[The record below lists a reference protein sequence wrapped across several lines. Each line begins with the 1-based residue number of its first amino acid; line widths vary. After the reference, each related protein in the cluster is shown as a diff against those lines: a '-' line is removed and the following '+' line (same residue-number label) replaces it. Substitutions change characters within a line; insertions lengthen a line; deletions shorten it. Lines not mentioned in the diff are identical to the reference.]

1 MYLIPQLKGEEKIKY
16 LRKSRADDPL
26 LAVEEVLSKH
36 EQMLDEWVE
45 KNQPDGGPIP
55 EENTFREVVSGE
67 TLDSRPQML
76 ELLRRIE
83 SPKIKAIV
91 CVEPQRLSRGD
102 YEDIGRLVKLLRYT
116 NTLVITLQYT
126 YDLNDDRDRDFFER
140 ELKRG
145 NELLEYQKRI
155 MNNGI
160 LLAVQ
165 NGNFIGQRAPYGYKK
180 VAYREKGRVTRTL
193 EPIPERAEAV
203 RAVFEMYRDGYGTF
217 KISEKLD
224 EMKYPP
230 PEGKRW
236 VRETVVK
243 MLTNVHYIGKVT
255 WQRNKTVHKVI
266 DGEVHKKR
274 PTAEKY
280 LIYEGK
286 HPAIL
291 DQELWDAVQEKLGK
305 NPRNKKET
313 ELFNPLAGLLFCSRC
328 GRTMRAQK
336 FQNTRSD
343 GGPKC
348 APRYTCSYSKRCGN
362 GSATMDEVLK
372 EVDKIL
378 VDAIHDFEVRIES
391 GADDSAEAHRRH
403 IERLEKKLEDLRA
416 LEKKQWDEKIK
427 GQMPIHVFEA
437 LNSETV
443 AEIEEV
449 DHALWEIKNTVAK
462 PIEIKE
468 KVVTFRAALDTLRNQ
483 DASPTDKNELL
494 KQCIEGIEY
503 ERKPKQGHPRWG
515 VSEPLEMKVTLRV

>member
-1 MYLIPQLKGEEKIKY
+1 MYLVPQLKGEEKIKY

-26 LAVEEVLSKH
+26 LAVEEVLAKH

-45 KNQPDGGPIP
+45 KNQPEGGPIP

-83 SPKIKAIV
+83 SPKIKAVV

-126 YDLNDDRDRDFFER
+126 YDLNDDRDRDLFER

-145 NELLEYQKRI
+145 NEFLEYQKRI

-165 NGNFIGQRAPYGYKK
+165 NGNYIGQRAPYGYKK
-180 VAYREKGRVTRTL
+180 VAYKEKGRICRTL
-193 EPIPERAEAV
+193 EPIPEQAEAV

-217 KISEKLD
+217 KIADKLD
-224 EMKYPP
+224 EMKYTP

-236 VRETVVK
+236 SRETVVK
-243 MLTNVHYIGKVT
+243 MLTNVHYIGKVK
-255 WQRNKTVHKVI
+255 WQQNKTVHKVV
-266 DGEVHKKR
+266 DGAILKKR
-274 PTAEKY
+274 PTAEEY
-280 LIYEGK
+280 LIFEGK
-286 HPAIL
+286 HPAII
-291 DQELWDAVQEKLGK
+291 DQELWEAVKDKLGK

-313 ELFNPLAGLLFCSRC
+313 ELYNPLAGLMFCKRC
-328 GRTMRAQK
+328 GRAMKAQK
-336 FQNTRSD
+336 FQNTRKD
-343 GGPKC
+343 GGPRC
-348 APRYTCSYSKRCGN
+348 APRYTCYDRKRCGV
-362 GSATMDEVLK
+362 GSATMDEVLD
-372 EVDKIL
+372 EVVKIL
-378 VDAIHDFEVRIES
+378 AEAIQDFEVRIDN
-391 GADDSAEAHRRH
+391 GVDDSAEIHRRL
-403 IERLEKKLEDLRA
+403 IERLEKKLEELRA

-427 GQMPIHVFEA
+427 GKMPAHIFEA

-449 DHALWEIKNTVAK
+449 HHALCEVKNTAVE
-462 PIEIKE
+462 PIDLKE
-468 KVVTFRAALDTLRNQ
+468 RVITFKAAVDALRDP
-483 DASPTDKNELL
+483 DAPPKEKNELL
-494 KQCIEGIEY
+494 KACIERIEY
-503 ERKPKQGHPRWG
+503 ERKPKQGNPRWSP
-515 VSEPLEMKVTLRV
+515 SEPLELTVTLRV